1 MISCYLYNSVLISA
15 CACPSA
21 AIEYQFN
28 STEELMEKIEEITK
42 ELKVEKKETNAFIRS
57 RISVTDQ
64 RPSSTGIGV
73 VLGCGVMASLIV
85 VICLLDAA
93 TLLRHIKHGVR

>member
-1 MISCYLYNSVLISA
+1 MTLISA

-21 AIEYQFN
+21 AMAYQFN
-28 STEELMEKIEEITK
+28 STEELMEKIEEMTK
-42 ELKVEKKETNAFIRS
+42 ELKVVKRETNAFIRS

-64 RPSSTGIGV
+64 RPSSTSIGV
-73 VLGCGVMASLIV
+73 VLGCGVMVSLLV
-85 VICLLDAA
+85 VIVLLDAA